1 MHRILVLHGPNLN
14 ALGTRE
20 PDVYGRGT
28 LAELDGRLEEL
39 AKELGCALESMQT
52 QNEGVLLDALYGAA
66 GRVSGVLLNAGA
78 FTHTSVALRD
88 AVAACRVPV
97 IEVHLSNPAA
107 REPYR
112 RRSYLSDAVAG
123 VVQGFGPDSYLLALR
138 GLVGQLARGQAS

>member
-14 ALGTRE
+14 ALGSRE

-28 LAELDGRLEEL
+28 LTELNRRLDEL

-52 QNEGVLLDALYGAA
+52 QNEGVMLDALYGAA

-97 IEVHLSNPAA
+97 VEVHLSNPAA
-107 REPYR
+107 RESFR
-112 RRSYLSDAVAG
+112 RRSYLSGAAVA

-138 GLVGQLARGQAS
+138 GLMGHLERAQIT